1 MKLTYVFPLLLTA
14 LLTLF
19 FSIPACATT
28 RDGEDIFSDFV
39 NSFIVA
45 DTDTIVGL
53 FEEKAQFWGTT
64 SPEFVEDR
72 SGIRSYF
79 EVFFTKYPA
88 GAVRATETN
97 LAVRTLSESAVLVS
111 GLWQIEIITEEITI
125 PLRVSMLVR
134 RKTDRWQIS
143 QFHNSLMP
151 NYQTMD
157 SAKVLSEHYAQ
168 QKGPIKAVE
177 NYFDYFNDA
186 DKQALNDNSDS
197 PFIFSAG
204 NKTTAHDKYGDS
216 VDFDGLKD
224 IGWAYSSINSAEL
237 VYKDD
242 ASAMVAI
249 NFSRYNTNNEAIST
263 TDVTYML
270 VFKDDM
276 WKLKAGFVQGDLSL
290 GKK

>member
-1 MKLTYVFPLLLTA
+1 MKEYSKAIGF
-14 LLTLF
+14 LF
-19 FSIPACATT
+19 ILA
-28 RDGEDIFSDFV
+28 
-39 NSFIVA
+39 IVV
-45 DTDTIVGL
+45 VGMNISKENAIQEQREL
-53 FEEKAQFWGTT
+53 F
-64 SPEFVEDR
+64 
-72 SGIRSYF
+72 
-79 EVFFTKYPA
+79 
-88 GAVRATETN
+88 
-97 LAVRTLSESAVLVS
+97 
-111 GLWQIEIITEEITI
+111 
-125 PLRVSMLVR
+125 
-134 RKTDRWQIS
+134 
-143 QFHNSLMP
+143 
-151 NYQTMD
+151 YQTMD

-177 NYFDYFNDA
+177 NYFDDFNDA